1 MSVSL
6 LSGVPGVG
14 LTTISERARRR
25 LDEEYQLVNF
35 GDVMLEHAATRDWAT
50 SRSELAT
57 LTRRQTRRLQRRAG
71 EFVADSAETAE
82 ILLTT
87 HMAVETDAGYLHGF
101 PDAVLRDVNPGQ
113 FVLVEAA
120 PETIRE
126 RRAAADRDYGD
137 ATART
142 IEFEQDINRTAAFE
156 YAASV
161 DAPVRHVENDGDV
174 DEAAAVVAEAL
185 RTTE

>member
-1 MSVSL
+1 MSVTL
-6 LSGVPGVG
+6 VSGVPGVG
-14 LTTISERARRR
+14 LTSISERARRQ
-25 LDEEYQLVNF
+25 LDEDYKLINF

-50 SRSELAT
+50 RRSELGS

-120 PETIRE
+120 PATIFE
-126 RRAAADRDYGD
+126 RREEADRAYGD
-137 ATART
+137 TTVRT
-142 IEFEQDINRTAAFE
+142 IEFEQDVNRTAAFDD
-156 YAASV
+156 AVTV
-161 DAPVRHVENDGDV
+161 DAPVRHVENEGDI
-174 DEAAAVVAEAL
+174 DEAAAAVADAI
-185 RTTE
+185 RTQV